1 MPKQYI
7 LSNTFTLII
16 TFFLKYICSLLK
28 RSNQFDAISIIYFA
42 ILQQIQTAG
51 IDYAFTCIEVLIN
64 K

>member
-16 TFFLKYICSLLK
+16 AFFLKYICSLLK
-28 RSNQFDAISIIYFA
+28 RPNQLGAVYIIYYT
-42 ILQQIQTAG
+42 ILHQIYMDG
-51 IDYAFTCIEVLIN
+51 IEYAYACTGVLIN